1 MPLDTR
7 KSLHLQNL
15 LARSFQGR
23 QKTVV
28 FVYQSG
34 MSYRYTPVNVLFR
47 PQDIFDPQ
55 IADREGNTPRLR
67 YDTLLIAPLDTSFQG
82 VVFIADTATATTA
95 AVQAAQKY
103 QVVETLAVGMVPNG
117 THQRAYL
124 RRLR

>member
-1 MPLDTR
+1 MPLDAR

-15 LARSFQGR
+15 LARAFQGR

-28 FVYQSG
+28 FVYQNG
-34 MSYRYTPVNVLFR
+34 LSYQFTPVNVIFR
-47 PQDIFDPQ
+47 PQDVFDPQ
-55 IADREGNTPRLR
+55 IADRDGITPRRR
-67 YDTLLIAPLDTSFQG
+67 YDTLLIAPLATSFQG
-82 VVFIADTATATTA
+82 VVFIADTATAA

-103 QVVETLAVGMVPNG
+103 QVVEALPIGMVPNG